1 MIPVAECICC
11 GARTMLHA
19 DHRATRIRC
28 WRCSHQ
34 GLGGRE
40 PCCDR
45 RMTLVATNVA
55 SGEAD
60 DLSSAVGQE
69 AFLPEMGELA
79 LKVAAESKED

>member
-1 MIPVAECICC
+1 
-11 GARTMLHA
+11 
-19 DHRATRIRC
+19 
-28 WRCSHQ
+28 
-34 GLGGRE
+34 
-40 PCCDR
+40 
-45 RMTLVATNVA
+45 MTLVTTNVA